1 MITGDSDAA
10 LATAFSSP
18 EVSSIILTQSAYQN
32 AAQLESSREMTIDL
46 QGNTMTMAGPEWV
59 GDGDSTNGLRFMK
72 GSKVVIKNGTI
83 KVISPECAILV
94 QNFSDELILDNV
106 KLQGKAATQYILS
119 NNYGHVILRNSTTI
133 KSSSGHIA
141 LDAHYGLSE
150 EYDGGV
156 TVEIEDSSVVVT
168 GPVEFTKDARI
179 TDESQFLEKA
189 HFIVPADYEGITP
202 PEGFEFRVLE
212 SDPSKKE
219 LRPVEVT
226 TSETESPEIVETP
239 AE

>member
-1 MITGDSDAA
+1 
-10 LATAFSSP
+10 
-18 EVSSIILTQSAYQN
+18 
-32 AAQLESSREMTIDL
+32 
-46 QGNTMTMAGPEWV
+46 MTMAGNEWV
-59 GDGDSTNGLRFMK
+59 GSGDYTNGLRFMK
-72 GSKVVIKNGTI
+72 GSKVTIKDGTI
-83 KVISPECAILV
+83 KVISPECAILI

-119 NNYGHVILRNSTTI
+119 NNYGHVVLKNGTSV

-150 EYDGGV
+150 EYDDGV

-168 GPVEFTKDARI
+168 GPVEFTKESRI

-202 PEGFEFRVLE
+202 PEGFEFKVLE
-212 SDPSKKE
+212 SDPTKKE

-226 TSETESPEIVETP
+226 TSETETSEEVKEEVETP